1 LEAKGSSAVKVEG
14 LEEENT
20 PAASRSCSKASS
32 RGGQGGRAERAR
44 MSTKDRLAL
53 AAEELQDAIV
63 AAFEEALTTVWGA

>member
-1 LEAKGSSAVKVEG
+1 
-14 LEEENT
+14 
-20 PAASRSCSKASS
+20 
-32 RGGQGGRAERAR
+32 